1 MEIDYLRPSFPVDC
15 TDSEIG
21 LCIPPVPVDFAAS
34 LEWCGGASARPAG
47 HRNRAAR
54 ERWQNPGS
62 GRKEGERGRVGT
74 PYGREDG
81 GRTEE
86 DKSGENWRELD
97 ERKGKEG
104 EESWRKRRRKLRKT

>member
-1 MEIDYLRPSFPVDC
+1 MEIYCLRPLFPVDC

-34 LEWCGGASARPAG
+34 LEWCGALRRDLRATETESRE
-47 HRNRAAR
+47 RAAA
-54 ERWQNPGS
+54 EPGI
-62 GRKEGERGRVGT
+62 RKEEGEHVGT
-74 PYGREDG
+74 PCGREDN

-86 DKSGENWRELD
+86 DESGENWGELD

-104 EESWRKRRRKLRKT
+104 EGSWRKRRRKLRKT